1 MTKNLFSKQEV
12 SENKTGERKMKN
24 KLNFITKT
32 LLVKTFAVL
41 MIIGMMDSLAFSQT
55 RIRFARGK
63 SSATVSGNLYS
74 GATRAYILGARRG
87 QTMSVKVTSAGNVS
101 VDIGGNDMG
110 TGDTVELRSTD
121 DYIITVHNGGGKAA
135 KYSLYV
141 SIR

>member
-1 MTKNLFSKQEV
+1 
-12 SENKTGERKMKN
+12 MKN

-121 DYIITVHNGGGKAA
+121 DYIITVHNDGGKAA